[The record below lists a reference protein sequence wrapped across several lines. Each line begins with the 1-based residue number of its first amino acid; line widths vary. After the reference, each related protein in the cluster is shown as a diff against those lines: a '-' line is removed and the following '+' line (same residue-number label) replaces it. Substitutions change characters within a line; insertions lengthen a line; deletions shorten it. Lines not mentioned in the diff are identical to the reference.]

1 MPRVVPYDQKEKWF
15 EESEKGSSVAKL
27 ANFHKRDPRTIQRGI
42 EEVRNRRLTA
52 QVRIEVLREGLRKHQ
67 EVLLETLSKAA
78 AAIAPMPLHIEEI
91 YHFNQGVPALSLE
104 GLDVLSSEDGY
115 AGVELDVQQ
124 DFLWQLIRQHL
135 GKIKAFT
142 YLSRWKSAVVEELNA
157 RLTLKGL
164 VMEGITSEVGLT
176 ISEDPTEA
184 HAIRP
189 EAVYEL
195 IKGTFSIALEE
206 GPAYAI
212 DIYVDEAGV
221 MRINDG
227 TKGGN
232 RNADGRTHA
241 IKHLVEK
248 IACGET
254 AQDLRG
260 FHREVTDAARR
271 ARQAFLEIA
280 MSYYISGH
288 CASCGK
294 YSL

>member
-27 ANFHKRDPRTIQRGI
+27 ANYHKRDPRTIQRGI

-52 QVRIEVLREGLRKHQ
+52 QVRIEVLKEGLRKHQ
-67 EVLLETLSKAA
+67 EVLLGVMSRAA
-78 AAIAPMPLHIEEI
+78 EAIVPMPVHIEEI
-91 YHFNQGVPALSLE
+91 YRPNQGIPALRLE
-104 GLDVLSSEDGY
+104 RLSIHVSEDGY
-115 AGVELDVQQ
+115 VGLELDVEQ
-124 DFLWQLIRQHL
+124 DFVWQLLRQHL
-135 GKIKAFT
+135 GKIKAFN

-157 RLTLKGL
+157 RLVLKGL
-164 VMEGITSEVGLT
+164 VKEGITQEVGLT
-176 ISEDPTEA
+176 ISEDPTQVD
-184 HAIRP
+184 AIRP
-189 EAVYEL
+189 EALYEL
-195 IKGTFSIALEE
+195 IKGVFSIALEE
-206 GPAYAI
+206 SPAYAI
-212 DIYVDEAGV
+212 DIRVHEDGV

-232 RNADGRTHA
+232 RNADGRADA

-254 AQDLRG
+254 AKDLRG
-260 FHREVTDAARR
+260 FHREVADAARR

-280 MSYYISGH
+280 MSYYIPGH
-288 CASCGK
+288 CASCGR

>member
-1 MPRVVPYDQKEKWF
+1 MPRVVPYDQKERWF

-52 QVRIEVLREGLRKHQ
+52 QVRVEVLREGLRKHQ

-78 AAIAPMPLHIEEI
+78 VAIAPMPLHIEEM
-91 YHFNQGVPALSLE
+91 YRFNQGVPALSLE

-115 AGVELDVQQ
+115 AGAELDVELD
-124 DFLWQLIRQHL
+124 FAWQLLRQHL

-164 VMEGITSEVGLT
+164 VREGITGEVGLT

-195 IKGTFSIALEE
+195 IKGIFSIALEE
-206 GPAYAI
+206 GPAYVI
-212 DIYVDEAGV
+212 DIHVDEAGV

-254 AQDLRG
+254 AKDLRG
-260 FHREVTDAARR
+260 FHREVADAARR

-280 MSYYISGH
+280 MSYYIPGH
-288 CASCGK
+288 CASCGR

>member
-52 QVRIEVLREGLRKHQ
+52 QVRVEVLREGLRKHQ
-67 EVLLETLSKAA
+67 EVLLEALSRAA
-78 AAIAPMPLHIEEI
+78 QAIIPMPVHIEEI
-91 YHFNQGVPALSLE
+91 YHPNQGIHALRIE
-104 GLDVLSSEDGY
+104 RLSVHVSEDGY
-115 AGVELDVQQ
+115 VSLELDVELDFV
-124 DFLWQLIRQHL
+124 WQLLRQHL
-135 GKIKAFT
+135 GKIKAFN

-157 RLTLKGL
+157 RLVLKGL
-164 VMEGITSEVGLT
+164 VKEGITGEIGLT

-195 IKGTFSIALEE
+195 IKGIFSIAMEQS
-206 GPAYAI
+206 PAYAI
-212 DIYVDEAGV
+212 DIHVDEDCV

-232 RNADGRTHA
+232 RKDDGRTHA

-254 AQDLRG
+254 AKDLRG
-260 FHREVTDAARR
+260 FHREVADAARR
-271 ARQAFLEIA
+271 ARQAFLEIVL
-280 MSYYISGH
+280 SYYIPGH
-288 CASCGK
+288 CASCGR

>member
-1 MPRVVPYDQKEKWF
+1 MPRVVPFEQKENWF

-52 QVRIEVLREGLRKHQ
+52 QVRVEVLREGLRKHQ
-67 EVLLETLSKAA
+67 EVLLETLSKAS

-91 YHFNQGVPALSLE
+91 YRFDQGVPALSLE

-164 VMEGITSEVGLT
+164 VREGITSEVGLT

-195 IKGTFSIALEE
+195 IKGIFSIALEE

-227 TKGGN
+227 TKGRN

-254 AQDLRG
+254 AKDLRG
-260 FHREVTDAARR
+260 FHREVADAARR

-280 MSYYISGH
+280 ISYYIPGH
-288 CASCGK
+288 CASCGR

>member
-52 QVRIEVLREGLRKHQ
+52 QVRVEVLREGLRKHQ
-67 EVLLETLSKAA
+67 EVLLEALSRAAKA
-78 AAIAPMPLHIEEI
+78 IIPMPVHIEEI
-91 YHFNQGVPALSLE
+91 YRPNQGIPALRLE
-104 GLDVLSSEDGY
+104 GLDVLYSEDGY
-115 AGVELDVQQ
+115 VGVELHVEH
-124 DFLWQLIRQHL
+124 DFVWQLLRQHL
-135 GKIKAFT
+135 GKIKAVN
-142 YLSRWKSAVVEELNA
+142 YLSRWKSAVVEEPNA
-157 RLTLKGL
+157 RLVLRVL
-164 VMEGITSEVGLT
+164 VKEGIAQEVGLT
-176 ISEDPTEA
+176 VSEDPTEA

-195 IKGTFSIALEE
+195 IKGIYSIALEE

-212 DIYVDEAGV
+212 DIHVDEAGV

-232 RNADGRTHA
+232 RNADGRTDA

-248 IACGET
+248 ITSGES
-254 AQDLRG
+254 ARGLRG
-260 FHREVTDAARR
+260 FHQDVADAARR
-271 ARQAFLEIA
+271 ARQALLEIA

-288 CASCGK
+288 CASCAK